1 MPKQLK
7 FIVPGAALV
16 VLLGGYFG
24 LTQVA
29 ANSAESRIEDWL
41 YDNELDG
48 QVSWQSLSS
57 SPFGGTVVLAGVE
70 VMGSAGALKGL
81 DLSIQR
87 LQISDLV
94 NERERKSLSLD
105 IQGISFPNSDKG
117 LGQQLNAE
125 VFGNLLLDSGRSELQ
140 PFDLKLQGRYDN
152 DEQQASY
159 SLALTLPELLEIE
172 SSQTIDRVRDLDS
185 LFSGAVAQ
193 ASRHSSV
200 LARSGIGK
208 HLEDDSDT
216 ALKRLLS
223 IELGDSAF
231 SLRDLGYFKRSNAL
245 HQRYALSLDPT
256 SQDDAETQRQAA
268 FARQMRN
275 EQKGCEDNLAP
286 LYRDAEQACSSW
298 LATLNGQNEGIRLSS
313 SPEERVRLSD
323 LFNAA
328 QRPDR
333 AERLLSRL
341 NLRID
346 SL

>member
-1 MPKQLK
+1 MQQQLK

-16 VLLGGYFG
+16 LLLGGYFG
-24 LTQVA
+24 LSQVA

-48 QVSWQSLSS
+48 QVSWQSVSS
-57 SPFGGTVVLAGVE
+57 SPFGGTVLLKGVE
-70 VMGSAGALKGL
+70 VMGSEGALKGL

-87 LQISDLV
+87 LQISDLA
-94 NERERKSLSLD
+94 NDREYKSLSLD
-105 IQGISFPNSDKG
+105 IQGISFPSSEKG

-159 SLALTLPELLEIE
+159 SLSLTLPELLEIE
-172 SSQTIDRVRDLDS
+172 SSQTIDKVRDLDS
-185 LFSGAVAQ
+185 VFSGAVAQ
-193 ASRHSSV
+193 ASRHSSA
-200 LARSGIGK
+200 LARSGISN
-208 HLEDDSDT
+208 HLEGDLDT

-223 IELGDSAF
+223 VELGDSAF

-268 FARQMRN
+268 FERQMRN
-275 EQKGCEDNLAP
+275 KQKSCEENLAP
-286 LYRDAEQACSSW
+286 LYRDAEQACASW
-298 LATLNGQNEGIRLSS
+298 LATLNGQSDGIRLSS
-313 SPEERVRLSD
+313 SPEERVRVSD
-323 LFNAA
+323 LLNAA

-333 AERLLSRL
+333 AERLLTRL
-341 NLRID
+341 NLRIE